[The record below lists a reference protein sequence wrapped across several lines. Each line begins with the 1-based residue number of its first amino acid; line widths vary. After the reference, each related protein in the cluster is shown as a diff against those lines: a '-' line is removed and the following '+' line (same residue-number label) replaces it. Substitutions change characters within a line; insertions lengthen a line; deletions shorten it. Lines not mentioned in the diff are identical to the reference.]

1 MSEEV
6 MDPQPTPVAKVQ
18 GQLLMEL
25 PQDLYI
31 PPDALEVI
39 LEAFEGPLDFL
50 LYLIRKQ
57 NINVL
62 DIPVA
67 EITHQYMRY
76 IDMMK
81 TLRVEIAAE
90 YLVMAA
96 TLAEIKSRL
105 LLPKPEILQEEE
117 DPRAE
122 LMRRLQEYEQIKNA
136 AAALDALPQQ
146 HRDTF
151 LCRAL
156 PPAFTVTRPPP
167 KLELSDLVM
176 AFQEVMFR
184 ASLFAKHAVTA
195 EPLSV
200 REQMVRVL
208 SLVQGEEYTAFSHLL
223 LLKEGRLGVV
233 VTFLAILELLKQAAI
248 EATQEQAYDPIYVRP
263 TQGT

>member
-6 MDPQPTPVAKVQ
+6 VEQQPVPLAKVQ
-18 GQLLMEL
+18 GELLMEL

-39 LEAFEGPLDFL
+39 LETFEGPLDFL

-57 NINVL
+57 NINIL

-67 EITHQYMRY
+67 EITHQYMHY
-76 IDMMK
+76 INMMK
-81 TLRVEIAAE
+81 ILRVELAAE

-105 LLPKPEILQEEE
+105 LLPKPEILQDEE
-117 DPRAE
+117 DPRAD
-122 LMRRLQEYEQIKNA
+122 LMRRLQEYEQIKYA
-136 AAALDALPQQ
+136 AEKLEELPQQ
-146 HRDTF
+146 DRDTF
-151 LCRAL
+151 QCRAQT
-156 PPAFTVTRPPP
+156 PQFTLLRPPP
-167 KLELSDLVM
+167 KLELADLLL
-176 AFQEVMFR
+176 AYQEVMYR
-184 ASLFAKHAVTA
+184 ASLFAKHAVA
-195 EPLSV
+195 VEPLSV

-208 SLVQGEEYTAFSHLL
+208 SLIKGEEFTHFSHLL

-248 EATQEQAYDPIYVRP
+248 EATQEAAYGVLYVRP
-263 TQGT
+263 TQV